1 MLIIIIML
9 QLAEDGCNITAIY
22 SKWNNI
28 VARMK
33 GKKFLTVTFQAK
45 PANSHQIPGLWIV
58 ET

>member
-1 MLIIIIML
+1 ML
-9 QLAEDGCNITAIY
+9 QLAEDGFSSAAIY

-33 GKKFLTVTFQAK
+33 GIKFLAVTFHAK

>member
-1 MLIIIIML
+1 ML
-9 QLAEDGCNITAIY
+9 QLAEDGFNSTAIC

-33 GKKFLTVTFQAK
+33 GEEFLTVTFEAK
-45 PANSHQIPGLWIV
+45 LANSHQIPGLWIV